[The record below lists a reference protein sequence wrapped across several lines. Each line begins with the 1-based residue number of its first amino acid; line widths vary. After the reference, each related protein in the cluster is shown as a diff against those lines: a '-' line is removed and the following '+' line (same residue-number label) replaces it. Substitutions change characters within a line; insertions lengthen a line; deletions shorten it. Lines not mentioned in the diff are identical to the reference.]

1 MEKLKQRF
9 SPENRENTREDI
21 QHFVRVHKPQHIL
34 YVIFRHAL
42 LIGLCFVI
50 LYPVLYMISNAFKP
64 TDQYYDPSVIWIPRN
79 LTLENFSIVLKVI
92 DLGKVLLDML
102 LAAIIPALISTVTC
116 MLVAYGLSRFNFRGR
131 GLLFALVVL
140 TIIVPQQ
147 TISAS
152 MYLQYRFFDPFGIV
166 SLLNCIP
173 GLHAEINLIGTP
185 WVTILPAILGVGLR
199 SGLYIFIYR
208 QFFLSLPKEL
218 EEAASIDGCNA
229 YSTFLRVVVP
239 TTKNIVL
246 TVVLL
251 SVVWNWNDYY
261 TPSTFLGSKMEVVAT
276 ALSSFQARL
285 ANMHNLGLNID
296 VNTSQTQIQ
305 AVCLLSIVP
314 LVILYILL
322 QKNFTESIESSGLT
336 GM

>member
-1 MEKLKQRF
+1 MEKIKSYF
-9 SPENRENTREDI
+9 SADNRQKAKENA

-34 YVIFRHAL
+34 FIIFRHAL

-50 LYPVLYMISNAFKP
+50 LYPVFYMISNAFKP
-64 TDQYYDPSVIWIPRN
+64 ALEYYDPSVIWIPKE
-79 LTLENFSIVLKVI
+79 LTLDNFWVVMQLV
-92 DLGKVLLDML
+92 DLGKVALDTFL
-102 LAAIIPALISTVTC
+102 VAIIPALISTVSC
-116 MLVAYGLSRFNFRGR
+116 MLVAYGLARFNFRGR
-131 GLLFALVVL
+131 GLVFALVVL

-147 TISAS
+147 TLTAS
-152 MYLQYRFFDPFGIV
+152 MYLQYRFFDPLGII
-166 SLLNCIP
+166 SLINMIS
-173 GLHAEINLIGTP
+173 GAGIEINLIGTP
-185 WVTILPAILGVGLR
+185 LVTMLPAIFAMGLR
-199 SGLYIFIYR
+199 AGLYIFIYR

-229 YSTFLRVVVP
+229 YSTFLRIVVP

-261 TPSTFLGSKMEVVAT
+261 TPSMFLGSKMETISMSLAQ
-276 ALSSFQARL
+276 FQERL
-285 ANMHNLGLNID
+285 KNINNLGLGMTID
-296 VNTSQTQIQ
+296 TAQTQVQ
-305 AVCLLSIVP
+305 AICLLSIIP

-322 QKNFTESIESSGLT
+322 QKNFSESIESSGLT